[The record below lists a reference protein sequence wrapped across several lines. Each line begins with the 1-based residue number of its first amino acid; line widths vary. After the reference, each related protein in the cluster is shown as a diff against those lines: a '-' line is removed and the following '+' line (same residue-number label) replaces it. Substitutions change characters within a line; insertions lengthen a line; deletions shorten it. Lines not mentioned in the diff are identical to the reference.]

1 MVCYSQLIKSE
12 PLCSFLILSVQ
23 THGNIFFFPSLHV
36 LLPRDKWSFSSTLIG
51 NHWVFNDFFPQYLQC
66 HFWLYIASRRKLSLR
81 KFSRKISCSLRK
93 YITFKRIKLI
103 NIIYGNILLFWCG
116 WFRECKT
123 AAITK
128 NQFVL
133 FIYCQQL
140 DMNIIQFIKRY
151 LRRCWIWTFPDRFL
165 TKWNVL
171 Q

>member
-12 PLCSFLILSVQ
+12 ALCSFLILSVQ
-23 THGNIFFFPSLHV
+23 THGNIFFFHLYTYCFLGTNDVFPVPSSATAEFLM
-36 LLPRDKWSFSSTLIG
+36 I
-51 NHWVFNDFFPQYLQC
+51 FFPQYLQC

-116 WFRECKT
+116 GFRECKT

-140 DMNIIQFIKRY
+140 DMNIIHFIKRY
-151 LRRCWIWTFPDRFL
+151 LRRCWIWTLPDRFL

>member
-1 MVCYSQLIKSE
+1 MFFFNS
-12 PLCSFLILSVQ
+12 LSS
-23 THGNIFFFPSLHV
+23 NPWEYIFFPSLHV
-36 LLPRDKWSFSSTLIG
+36 LLPRDKWCFSSTLIG
-51 NHWVFNDFFPQYLQC
+51 NRWVFNDFFPQYLQC

-116 WFRECKT
+116 
-123 AAITK
+123 
-128 NQFVL
+128 N
-133 FIYCQQL
+133 CQQL
-140 DMNIIQFIKRY
+140 DMNIIHFIKRY
-151 LRRCWIWTFPDRFL
+151 LRRCWIWTLPDRFL

>member
-1 MVCYSQLIKSE
+1 MFFFNS
-12 PLCSFLILSVQ
+12 LSS
-23 THGNIFFFPSLHV
+23 NPWEYIFFFHLYTYCFLGTNDVFPVPSSATAEFLM
-36 LLPRDKWSFSSTLIG
+36 I
-51 NHWVFNDFFPQYLQC
+51 FFPNTYNAI
-66 HFWLYIASRRKLSLR
+66 YIASRRKLSLR

-116 WFRECKT
+116 GFRECKT

-140 DMNIIQFIKRY
+140 DMNIIHFIKRY
-151 LRRCWIWTFPDRFL
+151 LRRC
-165 TKWNVL
+165 
-171 Q
+171 